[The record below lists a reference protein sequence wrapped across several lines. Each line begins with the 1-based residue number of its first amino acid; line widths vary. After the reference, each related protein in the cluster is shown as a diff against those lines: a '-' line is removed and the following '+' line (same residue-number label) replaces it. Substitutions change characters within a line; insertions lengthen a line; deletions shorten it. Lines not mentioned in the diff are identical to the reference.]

1 MTTLAE
7 VNASLGV
14 TNIALSDVVK
24 QQKETNTGIS
34 NFVDFLKS
42 KDTRDTAQDAR
53 DRREEIEEKRERK
66 ASVISRA
73 GSAAAA
79 AGAAVGGRAL
89 GLGKAGLGLG
99 KDLFS
104 KLGGIIPIGL
114 AGAFLTSLVGSKL
127 FRGGIAGLGFMFG
140 DRIAEILTGPDAKKE
155 VKDMLGGAIKG
166 GALGFLLGPRFGAI
180 GFVLGGLLSNDEI
193 DEQAGRLL
201 TNLKDLKVKF
211 PALGK
216 FFTGLTSAVSGG
228 LESINKLLEGT
239 SENKVK
245 DIAKSIALVGGV
257 ATLLMPGKIL
267 GLLAGATKLII
278 ASPVGR
284 AIMLMAG
291 GGLLM
296 NKLMGNDATEG
307 EVDPTAFGTGALV
320 TGAGLYAG
328 KKLITN
334 TPTNTKGG
342 TGKTLTGVDKDMRR
356 LQTGAGSRFD
366 RQMDVNLKG
375 LRQFPKLL
383 KFIKFVGRTGPLA
396 ALFGIGEIIQM
407 ASTGTLN
414 AASLSKV
421 FAGLIGGVAGTKL
434 GAAIGSFFP
443 GPGTLIGGLLGG
455 GIGFFAGEMLAEK
468 LANFLLGT
476 DDGEFKKAGN
486 PRAARAQ
493 AAAMKRGERLA
504 ESYKKDPLSGIRN
517 QFEAN
522 PAGGSGTD
530 MVDPVGNPTTTMIND
545 SYNTSNN
552 YYNSS
557 SIAIDQSGAT
567 DSRDNLSK
575 QINFST

>member
-24 QQKETNTGIS
+24 EQKQTNTGIS
-34 NFVDFLKS
+34 NFVDFLKTQ
-42 KDTRDTAQDAR
+42 DTR
-53 DRREEIEEKRERK
+53 DRREEIEEKREQK

-73 GSAAAA
+73 GSAARAA
-79 AGAAVGGRAL
+79 GGRAL

-307 EVDPTAFGTGALV
+307 EIDPTAFGTGALV

-334 TPTNTKGG
+334 TPEKAGSP
-342 TGKTLTGVDKDMRR
+342 GKTTTGATKDMRR

-414 AASLSKV
+414 AKSLTKI

-493 AAAMKRGERLA
+493 AAAVKRGERLA

-517 QFEAN
+517 QFESN
-522 PAGGSGTD
+522 RAGGSGTD
-530 MVDPVGNPTTTMIND
+530 IIDPIGNPTSTVISG
-545 SYNTSNN
+545 SYNTTNN
-552 YYNSS
+552 YSNASSYNIDNSS
-557 SIAIDQSGAT
+557 AFDKRDSLGAQ
-567 DSRDNLSK
+567 LSY
-575 QINFST
+575 

>member
-14 TNIALSDVVK
+14 TNIALTDVVK
-24 QQKETNTGIS
+24 EQKETNKGIS

-42 KDTRDTAQDAR
+42 KDTRD
-53 DRREEIEEKRERK
+53 RREDIEEKREQK

-73 GSAAAA
+73 GSAARA
-79 AGAAVGGRAL
+79 AGGALGSRAL
-89 GLGKAGLGLG
+89 GLGRAGLSLG

-104 KLGGIIPIGL
+104 KLGGIIPVGL

-140 DRIAEILTGPDAKKE
+140 DRIAEMLTGPDAKKE
-155 VKDMLGGAIKG
+155 VKDMLSGAVKG
-166 GALGFLLGPRFGAI
+166 GALGFLLGPRFALI
-180 GFVLGGLLSNDEI
+180 GSILGGLLSNKEI
-193 DEQAGRLL
+193 DEQAGRLM
-201 TNLKDLKVKF
+201 TNLKNLQVKF

-216 FFTGLTSAVSGG
+216 FFTGITSAVAGG

-239 SENKVK
+239 SENRVK
-245 DIAKSIALVGGV
+245 DIAKSIALIGGV

-267 GLLAGATKLII
+267 GLLAVATKLII

-296 NKLMGNDATEG
+296 NKLMGNDVSEG
-307 EVDPTAFGTGALV
+307 EISSTAFGTGALI

-328 KKLITN
+328 KKFITN
-334 TPTNTKGG
+334 TPEKAGSP
-342 TGKTLTGVDKDMRR
+342 GKTTTGATKDMRR

-366 RQMDVNLKG
+366 RQMDVSLKG

-396 ALFGIGEIIQM
+396 ALFGIGNIIQM
-407 ASTGTLN
+407 AATGTLN
-414 AASLSKV
+414 AESLTKV

-434 GAAIGSFFP
+434 GAALGSFFP
-443 GPGTLIGGLLGG
+443 GPGTLIGGLIGG
-455 GIGFFAGEMLAEK
+455 GLGFFAGEMIAEK

-493 AAAMKRGERLA
+493 AAAMKRGEDLA
-504 ESYKKDPLSGIRN
+504 TTYKGEVSSGVRN
-517 QFEAN
+517 QIETN
-522 PAGGSGTD
+522 SYGTNNN
-530 MVDPVGNPTTTMIND
+530 MDPTGNPTGDVNMVN
-545 SYNTSNN
+545 SNN
-552 YYNSS
+552 RTVTTNNNAGVVLDNSG
-557 SIAIDQSGAT
+557 AID
-567 DSRDNLSK
+567 RKDNLSS
-575 QINFST
+575 QIKNPSNLF

>member
-24 QQKETNTGIS
+24 EQKQTNTGIS
-34 NFVDFLKS
+34 NFVDFLKTQ
-42 KDTRDTAQDAR
+42 DTR
-53 DRREEIEEKRERK
+53 DRREEIEEKREQK

-73 GSAAAA
+73 GSAARAA
-79 AGAAVGGRAL
+79 GGRAL

-267 GLLAGATKLII
+267 ALLAGATKLII

-296 NKLMGNDATEG
+296 NKLMGNDATE
-307 EVDPTAFGTGALV
+307 EIDPTAFGTGALV

-334 TPTNTKGG
+334 TPTNAKGG
-342 TGKTLTGVDKDMRR
+342 TGKTLTGVDKDNRR
-356 LQTGAGSRFD
+356 FSTGKGSRMD
-366 RQMDVNLKG
+366 RMLDVNLKG
-375 LRQFPKLL
+375 LSKYPKLL
-383 KFIKFVGRTGPLA
+383 KFIKFVARGPGPLA
-396 ALFGIGEIIQM
+396 SLFGIAEIIQM

-522 PAGGSGTD
+522 PAGGSGTN

-575 QINFST
+575 QINFGT

>member
-24 QQKETNTGIS
+24 EQKQTNTGIS
-34 NFVDFLKS
+34 NFVDFLKTQ
-42 KDTRDTAQDAR
+42 DTR
-53 DRREEIEEKRERK
+53 DRREEIEEKREQK

-73 GSAAAA
+73 GSAARAA
-79 AGAAVGGRAL
+79 GGRAL

-228 LESINKLLEGT
+228 LESINKLLDGT

-307 EVDPTAFGTGALV
+307 EIDPTAFGTGALV

-334 TPTNTKGG
+334 TPEKAGSP
-342 TGKTLTGVDKDMRR
+342 GKTTTGATKDMRR

-366 RQMDVNLKG
+366 RQMDVNLRN

-434 GAAIGSFFP
+434 GAAVGSFFP
-443 GPGTLIGGLLGG
+443 GPGTLIGGLIGG
-455 GIGFFAGEMLAEK
+455 GLGFFAGEMLAEK

-522 PAGGSGTD
+522 RAGGSGTD

>member
-1 MTTLAE
+1 
-7 VNASLGV
+7 
-14 TNIALSDVVK
+14 
-24 QQKETNTGIS
+24 
-34 NFVDFLKS
+34 
-42 KDTRDTAQDAR
+42 
-53 DRREEIEEKRERK
+53 
-66 ASVISRA
+66 
-73 GSAAAA
+73 
-79 AGAAVGGRAL
+79 
-89 GLGKAGLGLG
+89 
-99 KDLFS
+99 
-104 KLGGIIPIGL
+104 
-114 AGAFLTSLVGSKL
+114 
-127 FRGGIAGLGFMFG
+127 
-140 DRIAEILTGPDAKKE
+140 
-155 VKDMLGGAIKG
+155 MLGGAIKG

-307 EVDPTAFGTGALV
+307 EIDPTAFGTGALV

-334 TPTNTKGG
+334 TPEKAGSP
-342 TGKTLTGVDKDMRR
+342 GKTTTGATKDMRR

-366 RQMDVNLKG
+366 RQMDVNLRN

-414 AASLSKV
+414 AKSLTKI

-493 AAAMKRGERLA
+493 AAAVKRGERLA

-522 PAGGSGTD
+522 RAGGSGTD

>member
-24 QQKETNTGIS
+24 EQKQTNTGIS
-34 NFVDFLKS
+34 NFVDFLKTQ
-42 KDTRDTAQDAR
+42 DTR
-53 DRREEIEEKRERK
+53 DRREEIEEKREQK

-73 GSAAAA
+73 GSAARAA
-79 AGAAVGGRAL
+79 GGRAL

-127 FRGGIAGLGFMFG
+127 FRGGIAGLGIMFG
-140 DRIAEILTGPDAKKE
+140 DRIAEMLTGEDAKQE
-155 VKDMLGGAIKG
+155 VKDQLAGAIKG

-180 GFVLGGLLSNDEI
+180 GFILGGLLANDKV

-201 TNLKDLKVKF
+201 LNLKDFEVKF
-211 PALGK
+211 PRLSK
-216 FFTGLTSAVSGG
+216 FFGGLGDAVGSG
-228 LESINKLLEGT
+228 LESINNLIEGK
-239 SENKVK
+239 SENKFK
-245 DIAKSIALVGGV
+245 DIGKSLLLVGGV
-257 ATLLMPGKIL
+257 AALFMPGKIL
-267 GLLAGATKLII
+267 ALLAGA
-278 ASPVGR
+278 SR
-284 AIMLMAG
+284 LMMATPAG
-291 GGLLM
+291 AALLALGAGGLLA
-296 NKLMGNDATEG
+296 NKMMGNNVTEG
-307 EVDPTAFGTGALV
+307 EIDPTAFGTGALV

-414 AASLSKV
+414 AKSLTKI

-493 AAAMKRGERLA
+493 AAAVKRGERLA

-517 QFEAN
+517 QFESN
-522 PAGGSGTD
+522 RAGGSGTD
-530 MVDPVGNPTTTMIND
+530 IIDPIGNPTSTVISG
-545 SYNTSNN
+545 SYNTTNN
-552 YYNSS
+552 YSNASSYNIDNSS
-557 SIAIDQSGAT
+557 AFDKRDSLGAQ
-567 DSRDNLSK
+567 LSY
-575 QINFST
+575 